1 MEERIDRSSTPA
13 VAVRRAIAGLERC
26 RPEQLGDLESVVD
39 VDELNEL
46 VDAPTG
52 DGPDDVESIVFPYCG
67 YLVSVG
73 SDRTLLIEP

>member
-52 DGPDDVESIVFPYCG
+52 DDVESIVFPYCG